1 MRRIFAGAIAAVC
14 LSPVG
19 LRAEVVRFDIVERVP
34 AFAGRS
40 FGDVGPYER
49 ITARA
54 TIALNPSDDR
64 NAVITDLA
72 QAPRNPDGKVEA
84 TADVV
89 ILRPADPARGNGTL
103 LLDVPNRGRK
113 LAPQLFDDSSQP
125 GANNAQGADDAGIGF
140 LHRQGY
146 TMVWVGWQ
154 GDIPSRP
161 GQMALTAPVLKGV
174 TGPAREEFV
183 FDTTTSPARATLTW
197 PAADPANLTVTV
209 RAAWADARQ
218 TPSGLSARLVD
229 PSTVE
234 ITRPDGFDAGAL
246 YEITYTAR
254 DPALLGM
261 GFAAVRDVASFL
273 RRDATPANP
282 LLNGLHPSVS
292 RAIGFGVSQ
301 SGRFLRDFLHLGFN
315 EDLAGPRRVRRPD
328 AACRRHP
335 ADGDQCPLRPARPQP
350 APSAGPGLAGRPVP
364 VHLCDAERSDLRQ
377 DRRPVAPLRAVRDL
391 PQGDADRQRA

>member
-1 MRRIFAGAIAAVC
+1 MRKILAGAIAAVC
-14 LSPVG
+14 LSPIG
-19 LRAEVVRFDIVERVP
+19 LRAEVVRFDIVERLP

-54 TIALNPSDDR
+54 TIALDPSDDR

-125 GANNAQGADDAGIGF
+125 GANNAQSADDAGIGF

-161 GQMALTAPVLKGV
+161 GQMALTAPVLK
-174 TGPAREEFV
+174 A
-183 FDTTTSPARATLTW
+183 
-197 PAADPANLTVTV
+197 
-209 RAAWADARQ
+209 
-218 TPSGLSARLVD
+218 
-229 PSTVE
+229 
-234 ITRPDGFDAGAL
+234 
-246 YEITYTAR
+246 
-254 DPALLGM
+254 
-261 GFAAVRDVASFL
+261 
-273 RRDATPANP
+273 
-282 LLNGLHPSVS
+282 
-292 RAIGFGVSQ
+292 
-301 SGRFLRDFLHLGFN
+301 
-315 EDLAGPRRVRRPD
+315 
-328 AACRRHP
+328 
-335 ADGDQCPLRPARPQP
+335 
-350 APSAGPGLAGRPVP
+350 
-364 VHLCDAERSDLRQ
+364 
-377 DRRPVAPLRAVRDL
+377 
-391 PQGDADRQRA
+391 

>member
-1 MRRIFAGAIAAVC
+1 MRKILAGAIAAVC

-19 LRAEVVRFDIVERVP
+19 LQAEVVRFDIVERGP

-113 LAPQLFDDSSQP
+113 LAPQLFDDASQP
-125 GANNAQGADDAGIGF
+125 GANNAQSADDAGIGF

-174 TGPAREEFV
+174 TGPVREEFI
-183 FDTTTSPARATLTW
+183 FDNTTSPATGTADLARGRSRQPRRHRSRRLGRRA
-197 PAADPANLTVTV
+197 P
-209 RAAWADARQ
+209 DAIR
-218 TPSGLSARLVD
+218 PLGSASSI
-229 PSTVE
+229 PST
-234 ITRPDGFDAGAL
+234 RRDHA
-246 YEITYTAR
+246 AR
-254 DPALLGM
+254 RLRCRR
-261 GFAAVRDVASFL
+261 AVRDHLHGARSGGARHGL
-273 RRDATPANP
+273 RRGARRR
-282 LLNGLHPSVS
+282 
-292 RAIGFGVSQ
+292 RASCAAM
-301 SGRFLRDFLHLGFN
+301 R
-315 EDLAGPRRVRRPD
+315 RRPIRCATACIRRP
-328 AACRRHP
+328 AARSASASRNPAASCATSSISASTRTLQGRVVFDGLMPHVAGTRRMC
-335 ADGDQCPLRPARPQP
+335 DQCPLRPARPQP

-364 VHLCDAERSDLRQ
+364 VHLCDAEDPISGKTR
-377 DRRPVAPLRAVRDL
+377 RAVAAL
-391 PQGDADRQRA
+391 PRCP

>member
-1 MRRIFAGAIAAVC
+1 MRRILAGAIAAVC

-19 LRAEVVRFDIVERVP
+19 LRAEVIRFDIVERAP

-229 PSTVE
+229 PVNRRDHAARRFRCRRALRDHLHGARSGAARHGLCRGARCRE
-234 ITRPDGFDAGAL
+234 LPAPRCDAGQSA
-246 YEITYTAR
+246 AQRPASVRQPR
-254 DPALLGM
+254 D
-261 GFAAVRDVASFL
+261 RL
-273 RRDATPANP
+273 RRFAIRP
-282 LLNGLHPSVS
+282 L
-292 RAIGFGVSQ
+292 
-301 SGRFLRDFLHLGFN
+301 
-315 EDLAGPRRVRRPD
+315 
-328 AACRRHP
+328 
-335 ADGDQCPLRPARPQP
+335 PARLP
-350 APSAGPGLAGRPVP
+350 PSRLQRG
-364 VHLCDAERSDLRQ
+364 S
-377 DRRPVAPLRAVRDL
+377 RRAASCST
-391 PQGDADRQRA
+391 A